1 MIVDYQEHLLETDP
15 EGYVVDPEVWDEA
28 AAKQLAA
35 QEGIELSDEH
45 WQVLGF
51 MRRYYDEHQIAADA
65 RYVIKF
71 MAEEMGLGRQA
82 RNHLFQLFPYG
93 YVQQA
98 CKIAGMKRP
107 RGWSTG

>member
-1 MIVDYQEHLLETDP
+1 MSISTSDLSVETDA
-15 EGYVVDPEVWDEA
+15 EA
-28 AAKQLAA
+28 YLVNPDDWNEAIAEQLAA
-35 QEGIELSDEH
+35 SENLTLQEEH
-45 WQVLGF
+45 WQVLRF
-51 MRRYYDEHQIAADA
+51 MRDYYEAHQVAADA
-65 RYVIKF
+65 RFTIKF
-71 MAEEMGLGRQA
+71 MAEEMAYGREA